1 MAKKTL
7 LSENQI
13 ANFMKLANIRTEKAQ
28 NFKRRVLKEEYTGM
42 GGTGGM
48 EMEEDEPEM
57 AGDEMEMEMDMADE
71 SEPEQPDGGTIEKE
85 SDELMNMIKSAVRDA
100 LAEAGLGSEEEG
112 MEDMDI
118 DMESDEEIP
127 EEEMDSDEEEM
138 DSDEEEMDS
147 DEEEMEEYE
156 LQEAKKKAVKKARN
170 LKGGDAKIKESLA
183 FENIDIVTNNQII
196 NDVLKR
202 VIRRIL

>member
-71 SEPEQPDGGTIEKE
+71 SEPEQPDGGDIEIE
-85 SDELMNMIKSAVRDA
+85 SGELGKLLAPMIKSAVMDA

-118 DMESDEEIP
+118 DMESDEEMP
-127 EEEMDSDEEEM
+127 EEEM

>member
-13 ANFMKLANIRTEKAQ
+13 ANFMKLANITTEKAQ
-28 NFKRRVLKEEYTGM
+28 NFKKRVLKEEYTGM

-57 AGDEMEMEMDMADE
+57 AGDEMEMDMADE
-71 SEPEQPDGGTIEKE
+71 AEPEQPDGGTIEKE

-118 DMESDEEIP
+118 DMDSEEEIP

-147 DEEEMEEYE
+147 DEEEEYE
-156 LQEAKKKAVKKARN
+156 LQEAKKKAAKKARN

-183 FENIDIVTNNQII
+183 FENVDIVTDNQII
-196 NDVLKR
+196 NEVLKR
-202 VIRRIL
+202 VIRRII

>member
-118 DMESDEEIP
+118 DMESDEEMP
-127 EEEMDSDEEEM
+127 EEEM

>member
-13 ANFMKLANIRTEKAQ
+13 ASFMKLANIRTEKAQ
-28 NFKRRVLKEEYTGM
+28 NFKKRVLKEEYTGM

-57 AGDEMEMEMDMADE
+57 SGDELEMDAGMDMADE
-71 SEPEQPDGGTIEKE
+71 AEPEQPDGGTIEKE

-112 MEDMDI
+112 MEGMDI
-118 DMESDEEIP
+118 DMDSEEEIP

-147 DEEEMEEYE
+147 DEEEEYE
-156 LQEAKKKAVKKARN
+156 LQEAKKKAAKKARN
-170 LKGGDAKIKESLA
+170 LEGGDAKIEESLA
-183 FENIDIVTNNQII
+183 FKNIDVVTDNQII
-196 NDVLKR
+196 NEVLKR
-202 VIRRIL
+202 VIRRII

>member
-13 ANFMKLANIRTEKAQ
+13 ASFMKLANIRTEKAQ
-28 NFKRRVLKEEYTGM
+28 NFKKRVLKEEYTGM

-57 AGDEMEMEMDMADE
+57 SGDELEMDAGMDMADE
-71 SEPEQPDGGTIEKE
+71 AEPEQPDGGTIEKE

-112 MEDMDI
+112 MEGMD
-118 DMESDEEIP
+118 SEED
-127 EEEMDSDEEEM
+127 MDSDEEM
-138 DSDEEEMDS
+138 PEEEVES
-147 DEEEMEEYE
+147 EEESEEEYE
-156 LQEAKKKAVKKARN
+156 LEEAKKKAAKKARN
-170 LKGGDAKIKESLA
+170 LEGGDAKMEESLA
-183 FENIDIVTNNQII
+183 FENIDVVTDNQII
-196 NDVLKR
+196 NEVLKR
-202 VIRRIL
+202 VIRRII

>member
-1 MAKKTL
+1 LLGVKYIAKKTL

-28 NFKRRVLKEEYTGM
+28 DFKRRVLKEEYTGM

-57 AGDEMEMEMDMADE
+57 AGDEMEMDMADE

-118 DMESDEEIP
+118 DMESDEEMP
-127 EEEMDSDEEEM
+127 EEEM

>member
-13 ANFMKLANIRTEKAQ
+13 ANFMKLANITTEKAQ
-28 NFKRRVLKEEYTGM
+28 NFKKRVLKEEYTGM

-57 AGDEMEMEMDMADE
+57 AGDELEMDAGMDMADE
-71 SEPEQPDGGTIEKE
+71 AEPEQPDGGTIEKE

-118 DMESDEEIP
+118 DMDSEEEIP

-138 DSDEEEMDS
+138 DSDEEE
-147 DEEEMEEYE
+147 EYE
-156 LQEAKKKAVKKARN
+156 LQEAKKKAAKKARN
-170 LKGGDAKIKESLA
+170 LEGGDAKIEESLA
-183 FENIDIVTNNQII
+183 FENVDIVTDNQII
-196 NDVLKR
+196 NEVLKR
-202 VIRRIL
+202 VIRRII

>member
-13 ANFMKLANIRTEKAQ
+13 ANFMKLANITTEKAQ
-28 NFKRRVLKEEYTGM
+28 NFKKRVLKEEYTGM

-71 SEPEQPDGGTIEKE
+71 AEPEQPDGGTIEKE

-118 DMESDEEIP
+118 DMDSEEEIP
-127 EEEMDSDEEEM
+127 EEEMDSDEEE
-138 DSDEEEMDS
+138 
-147 DEEEMEEYE
+147 EYE
-156 LQEAKKKAVKKARN
+156 LQEAKKKAAKKARN

-183 FENIDIVTNNQII
+183 FENVDIVTDNQII
-196 NDVLKR
+196 NEVLKR
-202 VIRRIL
+202 VIRRII